1 MNEYE
6 SLTPYVHDERVGYAY
21 VIECGPGWKAI
32 VLDCHAELLAIDPDY
47 KILQIKQKF
56 NGLRYYFASDSD
68 RKQEMLAVTLKYETL
83 SFSID
88 EQTGAQVAPKDPDSE
103 IERLNVVIINK
114 TADNQYYQA
123 LNRETY

>member
-1 MNEYE
+1 MNEYQ
-6 SLTPYVHDERVGYAY
+6 SLVPYILENDPGWT
-21 VIECGPGWKAI
+21 IDCGPGWKAI
-32 VLDCHAELLAIDPDY
+32 VLDCHAKLLEIDPYY

-68 RKQEMLAVTLKYETL
+68 RQQEMLAVTQKYETL

-123 LNRETY
+123 LQRETY

>member
-6 SLTPYVHDERVGYAY
+6 SLIPYVHFDRSGYAL
-21 VIECGPGWKAI
+21 ECGPGWLQI
-32 VLDCHAELLAIDPDY
+32 VLECHAKLLEIDPDY

-56 NGLRYYFASDSD
+56 NGLRYYFSSDSD
-68 RKQEMLAVTLKYETL
+68 RKQEMLAITLKYETL

-123 LNRETY
+123 LQRETY

>member
-1 MNEYE
+1 MNEYQ
-6 SLTPYVHDERVGYAY
+6 SLASYVFENGPGWRID
-21 VIECGPGWKAI
+21 CGPGWKTI
-32 VLDCHAELLAIDPDY
+32 VFDCHNELLAIDPDY

-68 RKQEMLAVTLKYETL
+68 RKQEMLAITQKYETL

-123 LNRETY
+123 LQRETY

>member
-1 MNEYE
+1 MNEYA
-6 SLTPYVHDERVGYAY
+6 SLARYMHDGVIGYA
-21 VIECGPGWKAI
+21 IDCGPGWKTI
-32 VLDCHAELLAIDPDY
+32 VFDCHNELLAIDPDY

-56 NGLRYYFASDSD
+56 NGLRYYFTSDSD
-68 RKQEMLAVTLKYETL
+68 RHREMLTIAQKYETL

-88 EQTGAQVAPKDPDSE
+88 EQTGVQVAPKDPDSE
-103 IERLNVVIINK
+103 IERLNVVILNK

>member
-1 MNEYE
+1 MLEKD
-6 SLTPYVHDERVGYAY
+6 PGYR
-21 VIECGPGWKAI
+21 IDCGPGWKAI
-32 VLDCHAELLAIDPDY
+32 VLDCHEKLLAIDPDY

-68 RKQEMLAVTLKYETL
+68 RKQEMLAITQKYETL

-123 LNRETY
+123 LQRETY